1 MISGSLAAAIVG
13 ALVPELICIMR
24 LTGKKIATAILAE
37 IVERAIV
44 KELSKRK

>member
-1 MISGSLAAAIVG
+1 MIGGSLTAAIVG
-13 ALVPELICIMR
+13 TLVPELICIMQ

-44 KELSKRK
+44 RELSKRK